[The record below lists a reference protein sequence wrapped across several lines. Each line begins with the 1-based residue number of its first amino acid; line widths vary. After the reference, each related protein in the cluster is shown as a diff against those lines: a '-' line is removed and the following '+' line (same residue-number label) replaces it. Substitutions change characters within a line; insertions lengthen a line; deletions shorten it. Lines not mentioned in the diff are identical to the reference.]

1 MNETDKEQIQIIKDW
16 WKKNSSTVLTAILV
30 FAITNYGWRYWQQ
43 HKNKTVA
50 KASLGYTQM
59 LTAYEAQKTDEAML
73 MGKKLIKEQPK
84 SVYAGMAG
92 LMLAKIYVQKQDL
105 KAAQIQLEF
114 IINKTSDST
123 FKQIARI
130 RLARILLELKQPQ
143 KALDILTII
152 NDKAHNAEIKEI
164 SADALLVLGKN
175 AEAKKAYQ
183 EAVASG
189 SDSPLLKLKMQQF

>member
-1 MNETDKEQIQIIKDW
+1 MNTTDKEQIQIIKDW
-16 WKKNSSTVLTAILV
+16 WKKNNSAVLMALLT
-30 FAITNYGWRYWQQ
+30 FAIANYGWRYWQQ
-43 HKNKTVA
+43 HKNKTAA

-59 LTAYEAQKTDEAML
+59 LTAVEQKKIDEAVL
-73 MGKKLIKEQPK
+73 MGRKLIQEQPK

-105 KAAQIQLEF
+105 QAAQVQLEF

-143 KALDILTII
+143 KALDTLAVVSDIAYNT
-152 NDKAHNAEIKEI
+152 EIKEI

-183 EAVASG
+183 EAANG